1 MFTEVRRHKPSV
13 IYISQIDRWYN
24 TLGDVALTA
33 LTTMLKTLPPTDPI
47 LLLATTELEVNEM
60 DKMLMRDLF
69 GYSRK
74 NRVEITRPDGVSISV
89 FITFSRT
96 KTNNHAG

>member
-1 MFTEVRRHKPSV
+1 M
-13 IYISQIDRWYN
+13 
-24 TLGDVALTA
+24 GDVALTA

-74 NRVEITRPDGVSISV
+74 NRVEITRPDGVSFSV
-89 FITFSRT
+89 FIIAPRT
-96 KTNNHAG
+96 KLTSM

>member
-13 IYISQIDRWYN
+13 IYISQIDRWYT

-47 LLLATTELEVNEM
+47 LLLATTEMEVNEM
-60 DKMLMRDLF
+60 DKMLVRDLF

-74 NRVEITRPDGVSISV
+74 NRAEITRPDGVSPSILTV
-89 FITFSRT
+89 YLRT
-96 KTNNHAG
+96 DTDADIG